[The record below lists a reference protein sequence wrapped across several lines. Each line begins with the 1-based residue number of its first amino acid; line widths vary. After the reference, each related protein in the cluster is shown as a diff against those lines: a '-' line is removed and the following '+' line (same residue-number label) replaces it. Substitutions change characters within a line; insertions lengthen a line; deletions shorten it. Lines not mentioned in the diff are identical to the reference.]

1 MSVGSISRFSVVYVG
16 LSHSLRNID
25 GVTVYIEKQDKY
37 LVLIDTNKTE
47 QQQKQALKRELVHV
61 FLKHAER
68 IMNNDEKEREAESKA
83 KDLTDGQLD
92 YLLSFADS
100 VEHMP
105 GCFDDQAH
113 YYFSVS

>member
-1 MSVGSISRFSVVYVG
+1 MSVGTISRFSVVYVG

-25 GVTVYIEKQDKY
+25 GITIYIAKQDKY
-37 LVLIDTNKTE
+37 IVLIDTNKTE

-68 IMNNDEKEREAESKA
+68 NMNNEEKKREAEIKGN
-83 KDLTDGQLD
+83 DLTDNQLN
-92 YLLSFADS
+92 YLLSFADNI
-100 VEHMP
+100 EHLP

-113 YYFSVS
+113 YYYSVS